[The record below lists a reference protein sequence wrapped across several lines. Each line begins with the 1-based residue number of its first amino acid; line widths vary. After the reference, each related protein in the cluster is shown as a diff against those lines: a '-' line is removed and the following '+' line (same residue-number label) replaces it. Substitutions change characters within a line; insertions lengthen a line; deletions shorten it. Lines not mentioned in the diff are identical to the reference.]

1 MVRCKGGKN
10 MNLKKL
16 MNDFLQDYLNQNK
29 IKFSEWSININN
41 QVGFGDYSSNIAL
54 KLANVLKK
62 TPIEIAKNIANHP
75 NVSENVFSLSA
86 SKPGFVNFHVSNNYY
101 LEILK
106 QIISESENFGKKIK
120 LNKSANV
127 EFVSS
132 NPTGPLTVGHGR
144 QAILG
149 DMVSN
154 ILTWSGYDVTR
165 EYYYND
171 AGKQMRVLAESCYAK
186 YAQQIGKDV
195 KMPENGYVG
204 TYLDEIAEKI
214 VYKYGKDLES
224 DDPIFRDLTEKEI
237 FSNIKNTL
245 DSIGIKFDVFTKEGT
260 FYKNGAIDNV
270 LKTLEEKNLSYE
282 KDGAVWFKTSSLDKG
297 EDKVLVK
304 STGEPT
310 YRLPDIAYHADKID
324 RGFDLIVDI
333 FGADH
338 IDTYPDVILGLKCL
352 DKKTDHIKVVIH
364 QFVTIKKGG
373 EVVKMSTRKA
383 NFITLDE
390 LKEKLNPDIIRYFF
404 IMRGANS
411 HLDFDLDLAKDESEK
426 NPVYYLQY
434 ANARISNLL
443 KRYDLEISAKND
455 INYSLLKEK
464 DEIALA
470 KLLSE
475 FPSKMEDVLHSL
487 EPRKIAT
494 YLEEV
499 ASAYHKFY
507 GNHKVI
513 NPQNADLSLARKK
526 LCEATKI
533 ILTNGLSIL
542 GISAP
547 ERM

>member
-1 MVRCKGGKN
+1 MK
-10 MNLKKL
+10 LKSL
-16 MNDFLQDYLNQNK
+16 MNDFLQNYLDAND
-29 IKFSEWSININN
+29 IKFEDWSINVNN
-41 QVGFGDYSSNIAL
+41 QDGFGDYSSNIAL
-54 KLANVLKK
+54 KLTKILKQP
-62 TPIEIAKNIANHP
+62 PITIAESIVSHKNP
-75 NVSENVFSLSA
+75 FSDTFTLSA
-86 SKPGFVNFHVSNNYY
+86 SNPGFVNFHIADNHYH
-101 LEILK
+101 
-106 QIISESENFGKKIK
+106 QMISKINEEKENFGKKEK

-127 EFVSS
+127 EFVSC

-154 ILTWSGYDVTR
+154 ILTWSGYDVIR

-186 YAQQIGKDV
+186 YAQQTGLEVPIPD
-195 KMPENGYVG
+195 NGYVG
-204 TYLDEIAEKI
+204 KYLDEIALKI
-214 VYKYGKDLES
+214 IDKYGTNLKD
-224 DDPIFRDLTEKEI
+224 DDKIFRDFTEKEI

-245 DSIGIKFDVFTKEGT
+245 DSIGIKFDIFTKEGS
-260 FYKNGAIDNV
+260 FYDNGSIDNV
-270 LKTLEEKNLSYE
+270 LKTLKEKDLSYE
-282 KDGAVWFKTSSLDKG
+282 KDGAVWFKTSSLGKE

-304 STGEPT
+304 SSGEPT
-310 YRLPDIAYHADKID
+310 YRLPDIAYHADKVD

-338 IDTYPDVILGLKCL
+338 IDTYPDVILGLQCL

-364 QFVTIKKGG
+364 QFVTIKKGE
-373 EVVKMSTRKA
+373 EVMKMSTRKA

-390 LKEKLNPDIIRYFF
+390 LNNQLSSDIIRYFF

-443 KRYDLEISAKND
+443 KRYEKEITKEAK
-455 INYSLLKEK
+455 INLSLLKEK

-475 FPSKMEDVLHSL
+475 FPSKMEEVLKVL
-487 EPRKIAT
+487 EPRKLAT

-499 ASAYHKFY
+499 AAAYHKFY
-507 GNHKVI
+507 GNHKI
-513 NPQNADLSLARKK
+513 IDPQNLDLSMVRKK

-533 ILTNGLSIL
+533 ILINGLSIL

-547 ERM
+547 DRM

>member
-1 MVRCKGGKN
+1 MK
-10 MNLKKL
+10 LKKL
-16 MNDFLQDYLNQNK
+16 MHDFLQDYLDQNK
-29 IKFSEWSININN
+29 IEFSEWSVNVNN
-41 QVGFGDYSSNIAL
+41 QEGFGDYSSNIAL
-54 KLANVLKK
+54 KLAKILKK
-62 TPIEIAKNIANHP
+62 APIEIAENIAIHP
-75 NVSENVFSLSA
+75 NASEDVFTLS
-86 SKPGFVNFHVSNNYY
+86 SSQPGFVNFHISDDYY
-101 LEILK
+101 LKILK
-106 QIISESENFGKKIK
+106 QIINESENFGKKKK

-154 ILTWSGYDVTR
+154 ILTWNGYNVTR

-186 YAQQIGKDV
+186 YAKQVGKDV
-195 KMPENGYVG
+195 EMPENGYVG

-214 VYKYGKDLES
+214 INEHGKDLQS
-224 DDPIFRDLTEKEI
+224 DNPIFRDFTEKEI
-237 FSNIKNTL
+237 FANIENTL
-245 DSIGIKFDVFTKEGT
+245 ENLGIKFDVFTKEGT

-270 LKTLEEKNLSYE
+270 LKILKEKNLSYE
-282 KDGAVWFKTSSLDKG
+282 KDGAVWFKTSSLNKE

-304 STGEPT
+304 SSGEPT
-310 YRLPDIAYHADKID
+310 YRLPDIAYHADKVD

-352 DKKTDHIKVVIH
+352 DKKTEHIKVVIH

-373 EVVKMSTRKA
+373 EIVKMSTRKA

-390 LKEKLNPDIIRYFF
+390 LKDELSSDIIRYFF

-443 KRYDLEISAKND
+443 KRYDKEISSGSKID
-455 INYSLLKEK
+455 YSLLKEK
-464 DEIALA
+464 DEIALV

-475 FPSKMEDVLHSL
+475 FPIKMEDVLHSL

-499 ASAYHKFY
+499 AAAYHKFY

-513 NPQNADLSLARKK
+513 NPQNTDLSSARKK

>member
-1 MVRCKGGKN
+1 
-10 MNLKKL
+10 MNLKQL
-16 MNDFLQDYLNQNK
+16 MNGFLQDYLNENDIQ
-29 IKFSEWSININN
+29 FEDWSININN
-41 QVGFGDYSSNIAL
+41 QDGFGDYSSNIAL
-54 KLANVLKK
+54 KLSKQLKK
-62 TPIEIAKNIANHP
+62 SPIKIANRIANHK
-75 NVSENVFSLSA
+75 NNLSDIFTISA
-86 SKPGFVNFHVSNNYY
+86 SEPGFINFHISDNYY
-101 LEILK
+101 LKILDQILK
-106 QIISESENFGKKIK
+106 KGENFGKKKK

-127 EFVSS
+127 EFVSC

-154 ILTWSGYDVTR
+154 ILTWNGYDVTR

-186 YAQQIGKDV
+186 YAQQIGKKV
-195 KMPENGYVG
+195 EMPENGYIG
-204 TYLDEIAEKI
+204 AYLDEIASKI
-214 VYKYGKDLES
+214 VDNHGKNLDS
-224 DDPIFRDLTEKEI
+224 DDPIFRDFTEKEI
-237 FSNIKNTL
+237 FSDIKKTL
-245 DSIGIKFDVFTKEGT
+245 ESIGIQFDVFSKEGT
-260 FYKNGAIDNV
+260 FYENGAIDNV
-270 LKTLEEKNLSYE
+270 LKEFREKGLSYE
-282 KDGAVWFKTSSLDKG
+282 KDGAVWFKTSSLGKE

-304 STGEPT
+304 SSGEPT
-310 YRLPDIAYHADKID
+310 YRLPDIAYHADKVD

-338 IDTYPDVILGLKCL
+338 IDTYPDVLLGLKSL
-352 DKKTDHIKVVIH
+352 DKKTAHIKVVIH
-364 QFVTIKKGG
+364 QFVTIKRSG
-373 EVVKMSTRKA
+373 EIVKMSTRKA

-390 LKEKLNPDIIRYFF
+390 LKDQFSQDIIRYFF

-443 KRYDLEISAKND
+443 TRYDKEVSGDEKIDLT
-455 INYSLLKEK
+455 LLNKK

-475 FPSKMEDVLHSL
+475 FPDKMEEVLKSL

-499 ASAYHKFY
+499 AAAYHKFY

-513 NPQNADLSLARKK
+513 DTQNLALSASRKK

-533 ILTNGLSIL
+533 ILKNGFSIL

>member
-1 MVRCKGGKN
+1 MK
-10 MNLKKL
+10 LKKL
-16 MNDFLQDYLNQNK
+16 MHDFLQDYLDQNK
-29 IKFSEWSININN
+29 IEFSEWSVNVNN
-41 QVGFGDYSSNIAL
+41 QEGFGDYSSNIAL
-54 KLANVLKK
+54 KLAKILKK
-62 TPIEIAKNIANHP
+62 APIEIAENIAIHSNA
-75 NVSENVFSLSA
+75 SENVFTLSA
-86 SKPGFVNFHVSNNYY
+86 SQPGFVNFHISNDYY
-101 LEILK
+101 LKILK
-106 QIISESENFGKKIK
+106 QIINESENFGKKKK

-154 ILTWSGYDVTR
+154 ILTWNGYNVTR

-186 YAQQIGKDV
+186 YAKQVGKDV
-195 KMPENGYVG
+195 EMPENGYVG

-214 VYKYGKDLES
+214 VNEHGKDLES
-224 DDPIFRDLTEKEI
+224 DNPIFRDFTEKEI
-237 FSNIKNTL
+237 FANIENTL
-245 DSIGIKFDVFTKEGT
+245 ENLGIKFDVFTKEGT
-260 FYKNGAIDNV
+260 FYTNGAIDNV
-270 LKTLEEKNLSYE
+270 LKILKEKNLSYE
-282 KDGAVWFKTSSLDKG
+282 KDGAVWFKTSSLNKE

-304 STGEPT
+304 SSGEPT
-310 YRLPDIAYHADKID
+310 YRLPDIAYHADKVD

-352 DKKTDHIKVVIH
+352 DKKTEHIKVVIH

-373 EVVKMSTRKA
+373 EIVKMSTRKA

-390 LKEKLNPDIIRYFF
+390 LKDELSSDIIRYFF

-443 KRYDLEISAKND
+443 KRYDKEISTDSKID
-455 INYSLLKEK
+455 YSLLKEK
-464 DEIALA
+464 DEIALV

-475 FPSKMEDVLHSL
+475 FPIKMEDVSHSL

-499 ASAYHKFY
+499 AAAYHKFY

-513 NPQNADLSLARKK
+513 NPQNTDLSSARKK

>member
-1 MVRCKGGKN
+1 MKLN
-10 MNLKKL
+10 KL
-16 MNDFLQDYLNQNK
+16 MNDFLQDYLDQNK
-29 IKFSEWSININN
+29 VEFSDWSINVNN
-41 QVGFGDYSSNIAL
+41 QEGFGDYSSNIAL
-54 KLANVLKK
+54 KLAKILKK
-62 TPIEIAKNIANHP
+62 APIEIAKSIANHP
-75 NVSENVFSLSA
+75 NTSENVFTLS
-86 SKPGFVNFHVSNNYY
+86 SSEPGFVNFHISNDYY
-101 LEILK
+101 LKILK
-106 QIISESENFGKKIK
+106 QIISESENFGKKKK
-120 LNKSANV
+120 LNQSANV

-154 ILTWSGYDVTR
+154 ILTWNGYDVTR

-186 YAQQIGKDV
+186 YAQQIGK
-195 KMPENGYVG
+195 KAEIPENGYVG

-214 VYKYGKDLES
+214 INKHGKDLES
-224 DDPIFRDLTEKEI
+224 GNPIFRDFTEKEI
-237 FSNIKNTL
+237 FANIKNTL

-260 FYKNGAIDNV
+260 FYENGAIEDV
-270 LKTLEEKNLSYE
+270 LKILKEKNLSYE
-282 KDGAVWFKTSSLDKG
+282 KDGAVWFKTSNLNKE

-304 STGEPT
+304 SSGEPT
-310 YRLPDIAYHADKID
+310 YRLPDIAYHADKVD

-364 QFVTIKKGG
+364 QFVTIKKSG
-373 EVVKMSTRKA
+373 EIVKMSTRKA

-390 LKEKLNPDIIRYFF
+390 LKDELSSDIIRYFF

-443 KRYDLEISAKND
+443 KRYDKEIPLDSKID
-455 INYSLLKEK
+455 YSQLQEK

-475 FPSKMEDVLHSL
+475 FPSKMEHVLHSL

-499 ASAYHKFY
+499 AAAYHKFY

-513 NPQNADLSLARKK
+513 NPQNTDLSSARKK

>member
-1 MVRCKGGKN
+1 MK
-10 MNLKKL
+10 LKKL
-16 MNDFLQDYLNQNK
+16 MHDFLQDYLDQNK
-29 IKFSEWSININN
+29 IEFSEWSINVNN
-41 QVGFGDYSSNIAL
+41 QEGFGDYSSNIAL
-54 KLANVLKK
+54 KLAKILKK
-62 TPIEIAKNIANHP
+62 APIEIAENIAIHSNA
-75 NVSENVFSLSA
+75 SENVFTLS
-86 SKPGFVNFHVSNNYY
+86 SSQPGFVNFHISNDYY
-101 LEILK
+101 LKILK
-106 QIISESENFGKKIK
+106 QIINESENFGKKKK

-154 ILTWSGYDVTR
+154 ILTWNGYDVTR

-186 YAQQIGKDV
+186 YAKQVGKNV
-195 KMPENGYVG
+195 EMPENGYVG

-214 VYKYGKDLES
+214 VNEHGKDLES
-224 DDPIFRDLTEKEI
+224 DNPIFRDFTEKEI
-237 FSNIKNTL
+237 FANIENTL
-245 DSIGIKFDVFTKEGT
+245 QNLGIKFDVFTKEGT

-270 LKTLEEKNLSYE
+270 LKILKEKNLSYE
-282 KDGAVWFKTSSLDKG
+282 KDGAVWFKTSSLNKE

-304 STGEPT
+304 SSGEPT
-310 YRLPDIAYHADKID
+310 YRLPDIAYHADKVD

-352 DKKTDHIKVVIH
+352 DKKTEHIKVVIH

-373 EVVKMSTRKA
+373 EIVKMSTRKA

-390 LKEKLNPDIIRYFF
+390 LKDELSSDIIRYFF

-443 KRYDLEISAKND
+443 KRYDKEISTDSKID
-455 INYSLLKEK
+455 YSLLKEK
-464 DEIALA
+464 DEIALV

-475 FPSKMEDVLHSL
+475 FPVKMEDVSHSL

-499 ASAYHKFY
+499 AAAYHKFY

-513 NPQNADLSLARKK
+513 NPQNTDLSSARKK

>member
-1 MVRCKGGKN
+1 MK
-10 MNLKKL
+10 LKKL
-16 MNDFLQDYLNQNK
+16 MHDFLQDYLDQNK
-29 IKFSEWSININN
+29 IEFSEWSVNVNN
-41 QVGFGDYSSNIAL
+41 QEGFGDYSSNIAL
-54 KLANVLKK
+54 KLAKILKK
-62 TPIEIAKNIANHP
+62 APIEIAENIAIHSNA
-75 NVSENVFSLSA
+75 SENVFTLSA
-86 SKPGFVNFHVSNNYY
+86 SQPGFVNFHISNDYY
-101 LEILK
+101 LKILK
-106 QIISESENFGKKIK
+106 QIINESENFGKKKK

-154 ILTWSGYDVTR
+154 ILTWNGYDVTR

-186 YAQQIGKDV
+186 YAKQVGRDV
-195 KMPENGYVG
+195 EMPENGYVG

-214 VYKYGKDLES
+214 VNEHGKDLES
-224 DDPIFRDLTEKEI
+224 DNPIFRDFTEKEI
-237 FSNIKNTL
+237 FANIENTL
-245 DSIGIKFDVFTKEGT
+245 ENLGIKFDVFTKEGT
-260 FYKNGAIDNV
+260 FYTNGAIDNV
-270 LKTLEEKNLSYE
+270 LKILKEKNLSYE
-282 KDGAVWFKTSSLDKG
+282 KDGAVWFKTSSLNKE

-304 STGEPT
+304 SSGEPT
-310 YRLPDIAYHADKID
+310 YRLPDIAYHADKVD

-352 DKKTDHIKVVIH
+352 DKKTEHIKVVIH

-373 EVVKMSTRKA
+373 EIVKMSTRKA

-390 LKEKLNPDIIRYFF
+390 LKDELSSDIIRYFF

-443 KRYDLEISAKND
+443 KRYDKEISTGSKID
-455 INYSLLKEK
+455 YSLLKEK
-464 DEIALA
+464 DEIALV

-475 FPSKMEDVLHSL
+475 FPIKMEDVSHSL

-499 ASAYHKFY
+499 AAAYHKFY

-513 NPQNADLSLARKK
+513 NPQNTDLSSARKK

>member
-1 MVRCKGGKN
+1 MK
-10 MNLKKL
+10 LKQL
-16 MNDFLQDYLNQNK
+16 MNDFLRDYLKEND
-29 IKFSEWSININN
+29 IKFEDWSINVSN
-41 QVGFGDYSSNIAL
+41 QDSFGDYSSNIAL
-54 KLANVLKK
+54 KLTKQLEKSPIKIANS
-62 TPIEIAKNIANHP
+62 IANHK
-75 NVSENVFSLSA
+75 NNSSKIFTISA
-86 SKPGFVNFHVSNNYY
+86 SKPGFINFHISNDYY
-101 LEILK
+101 LKVLDQILK
-106 QIISESENFGKKIK
+106 EGENFGRKKE

-127 EFVSS
+127 EFVSC

-154 ILTWSGYDVTR
+154 ILTWNGYNVTR

-186 YAQQIGKDV
+186 YAQQIGKEID
-195 KMPENGYVG
+195 MPENGYIG
-204 TYLDEIAEKI
+204 TYLDEIALKI
-214 VYKYGKDLES
+214 VERHGKNLKS
-224 DDPIFRDLTEKEI
+224 NDPIFRDFTEKEI
-237 FSNIKNTL
+237 FSDIKNTL
-245 DSIGIKFDVFTKEGT
+245 ESIGIKFDVFSKEGT
-260 FYKNGAIDNV
+260 FYKNGAINDI
-270 LKTLEEKNLSYE
+270 LKKFQEKGLSYK
-282 KDGAVWFKTSSLDKG
+282 KDGAVWFKTSGLGKK

-304 STGEPT
+304 SSGEPT

-338 IDTYPDVILGLKCL
+338 IDTYPDVLLGLKSL
-352 DKKTDHIKVVIH
+352 DKKTSHIKVVIH

-373 EVVKMSTRKA
+373 EIVKMSTRKA
-383 NFITLDE
+383 NFITLNE
-390 LKEKLNPDIIRYFF
+390 LKDQLSSDVIRYFF

-443 KRYDLEISAKND
+443 IRYDKEISDEGKID
-455 INYSLLKEK
+455 LSLLKEN

-475 FPSKMEDVLHSL
+475 FPNKMEEVLKTL

-499 ASAYHKFY
+499 AAAYHKFY
-507 GNHKVI
+507 GNHKII
-513 NPQNADLSLARKK
+513 NLQNLALSASRKK

-533 ILTNGLSIL
+533 ILKNGLSIL

>member
-1 MVRCKGGKN
+1 MK
-10 MNLKKL
+10 LKKL
-16 MNDFLQDYLNQNK
+16 MHDFLQDYLDKNK
-29 IKFSEWSININN
+29 IEFSEWSVNVNN
-41 QVGFGDYSSNIAL
+41 QEGFGDYSSNIAL
-54 KLANVLKK
+54 KLAKILKK
-62 TPIEIAKNIANHP
+62 APIEIAENIAIHP
-75 NVSENVFSLSA
+75 NASENVFTLSA
-86 SKPGFVNFHVSNNYY
+86 SQPGFVNFHISNDYY
-101 LEILK
+101 LKILK
-106 QIISESENFGKKIK
+106 LIINESENFGKKKK

-154 ILTWSGYDVTR
+154 ILTWNGYDVTR

-186 YAQQIGKDV
+186 YAKQVGKNV
-195 KMPENGYVG
+195 EMPENGYVG

-214 VYKYGKDLES
+214 VNEHGKDLES
-224 DDPIFRDLTEKEI
+224 DNPIFRDFTEKEI
-237 FSNIKNTL
+237 FANIENTL
-245 DSIGIKFDVFTKEGT
+245 ENLGIKFDVFTKEGT

-270 LKTLEEKNLSYE
+270 LKILKEKNLSYE
-282 KDGAVWFKTSSLDKG
+282 KDGAVWFKTSSLNKE

-304 STGEPT
+304 SSGEPT
-310 YRLPDIAYHADKID
+310 YRLPDIAYHADKVD

-352 DKKTDHIKVVIH
+352 DKKTEHIKVVIH

-373 EVVKMSTRKA
+373 EIVKMSTRKA

-390 LKEKLNPDIIRYFF
+390 LKDELSSDIIRYFF

-443 KRYDLEISAKND
+443 KRYDKEISTDSKID
-455 INYSLLKEK
+455 YSLLQEK
-464 DEIALA
+464 DEIALV

-475 FPSKMEDVLHSL
+475 FPIKMEDVSHSL

-499 ASAYHKFY
+499 AAAYHKFY

-513 NPQNADLSLARKK
+513 NPQNTDLSSARKK

>member
-1 MVRCKGGKN
+1 MK
-10 MNLKKL
+10 LKKM
-16 MNDFLQDYLNQNK
+16 MNGFLQDFLTKNN
-29 IKFSEWSININN
+29 IEFEDWSINVNN
-41 QVGFGDYSSNIAL
+41 QDGFGDYSSNIAL
-54 KLANVLKK
+54 KLAKKLKK
-62 TPIEIAKNIANHP
+62 APIEIANNIAEHKNH
-75 NVSENVFSLSA
+75 NSDIFKISA
-86 SKPGFVNFHVSNNYY
+86 SKPGFINFHISNNYY
-101 LEILK
+101 LSILN
-106 QIISESENFGKKIK
+106 QILRDAKNFGKKKK

-127 EFVSS
+127 EFVSC

-149 DMVSN
+149 DMISN
-154 ILTWSGYDVTR
+154 ILTWNGYDVTR

-195 KMPENGYVG
+195 EMPENGYIG
-204 TYLDEIAEKI
+204 NYLDEIASKI
-214 VYKYGKDLES
+214 VDNHGKNLENNNS
-224 DDPIFRDLTEKEI
+224 IFRDFTEKEI

-245 DSIGIKFDVFTKEGT
+245 DSIGIKFDVFSKEGT

-270 LKTLEEKNLSYE
+270 LQKLKEKDLSYE
-282 KDGAVWFKTSSLDKG
+282 KDGAVWFKTSALGKE

-304 STGEPT
+304 SSGEPT
-310 YRLPDIAYHADKID
+310 YRLPDIAYHADKVD

-352 DKKTDHIKVVIH
+352 DKKTSHIKVVIH
-364 QFVTIKKGG
+364 QFVTIKKDG
-373 EVVKMSTRKA
+373 EIVKMSTRKA

-390 LKEKLNPDIIRYFF
+390 LKDQLSSDIIRYFF

-443 KRYDLEISAKND
+443 TRYDKEISEKVKVDFN
-455 INYSLLKEK
+455 LLKEK

-475 FPSKMEDVLHSL
+475 FPNKMDEVLKSL

-499 ASAYHKFY
+499 AAAYHKFY

-513 NPQNADLSLARKK
+513 NSQNLDLSYARKK

-533 ILTNGLSIL
+533 ILTNGLTIL

>member
-1 MVRCKGGKN
+1 MK
-10 MNLKKL
+10 LKKL
-16 MNDFLQDYLNQNK
+16 MHDFLQDYLDQNK
-29 IKFSEWSININN
+29 IEFSEWSVNVNN
-41 QVGFGDYSSNIAL
+41 QEGFGDYSSNIAL
-54 KLANVLKK
+54 KLAKILKK
-62 TPIEIAKNIANHP
+62 APIEIAENIAIHSNA
-75 NVSENVFSLSA
+75 SENVFTLSA
-86 SKPGFVNFHVSNNYY
+86 SQPGFVNFHISNDYY
-101 LEILK
+101 LKILE
-106 QIISESENFGKKIK
+106 QIINESENFGKKKK

-154 ILTWSGYDVTR
+154 ILTWNGYDVTR

-186 YAQQIGKDV
+186 YAKQVGKNV
-195 KMPENGYVG
+195 EMPENGYVG

-214 VYKYGKDLES
+214 VNEHGKDLES
-224 DDPIFRDLTEKEI
+224 DNPIFRDFTEKEI
-237 FSNIKNTL
+237 FANIENTL
-245 DSIGIKFDVFTKEGT
+245 ENLGIKFDVFTKEGT
-260 FYKNGAIDNV
+260 FYTNGAIDNV
-270 LKTLEEKNLSYE
+270 LKILKEKNLSYE
-282 KDGAVWFKTSSLDKG
+282 KDGAVWFKTSSLNKE

-304 STGEPT
+304 SSGEPT
-310 YRLPDIAYHADKID
+310 YRLPDIAYHADKVD

-352 DKKTDHIKVVIH
+352 DKKTEHIKVVIH

-373 EVVKMSTRKA
+373 EIVKMSTRKA

-390 LKEKLNPDIIRYFF
+390 LKDELSSDIIRYFF

-443 KRYDLEISAKND
+443 KRYDKEISIDSKID
-455 INYSLLKEK
+455 YSLLKEK
-464 DEIALA
+464 DEIALV
-470 KLLSE
+470 KILSE
-475 FPSKMEDVLHSL
+475 FPIKMEDVSHSL

-499 ASAYHKFY
+499 AAAYHKFY

-513 NPQNADLSLARKK
+513 NPQNTDLSSARKK

>member
-1 MVRCKGGKN
+1 MK
-10 MNLKKL
+10 LKKL
-16 MNDFLQDYLNQNK
+16 MNDFLQDYLDQNK
-29 IKFSEWSININN
+29 IEFSEWSVNVNN
-41 QVGFGDYSSNIAL
+41 QEGFGDYSSNIAL
-54 KLANVLKK
+54 KLTKILKK
-62 TPIEIAKNIANHP
+62 APIEIAEDIANHS

-86 SKPGFVNFHVSNNYY
+86 SKPGFVNFHVSDNYY

-106 QIISESENFGKKIK
+106 KIINESENFGKKKK

-154 ILTWSGYDVTR
+154 ILTWNGYDVTR

-171 AGKQMRVLAESCYAK
+171 AGRQMRVLAESCYTK
-186 YAQQIGKDV
+186 YAQQNGKDV
-195 KMPENGYVG
+195 EMPENGYVG
-204 TYLDEIAEKI
+204 TYLDDIAEKI
-214 VYKYGKDLES
+214 VKKYGKDLES
-224 DDPIFRDLTEKEI
+224 DNPIFRDFTEKEI
-237 FSNIKNTL
+237 FSNIENTL

-270 LKTLEEKNLSYE
+270 LKILKEKNLSYE
-282 KDGAVWFKTSSLDKG
+282 KDGAIWFKTSSLNKK

-310 YRLPDIAYHADKID
+310 YRLPDIAYHANKVD

-352 DKKTDHIKVVIH
+352 DKKTEHIKVVIH

-373 EVVKMSTRKA
+373 EIVKMSTRKA

-390 LKEKLNPDIIRYFF
+390 LKDELSSDIIRYFF

-443 KRYDLEISAKND
+443 KRYDKEISSGSKID
-455 INYSLLKEK
+455 YSLLKEK
-464 DEIALA
+464 DEISLV

-475 FPSKMEDVLHSL
+475 FPIKMEDVSHSL

-499 ASAYHKFY
+499 AAAYHKFY

-513 NPQNADLSLARKK
+513 NPQNTDLSSARKK

-533 ILTNGLSIL
+533 ILVNGLSIL

>member
-1 MVRCKGGKN
+1 MK
-10 MNLKKL
+10 LKKL
-16 MNDFLQDYLNQNK
+16 MHDFLQDYLDQNK
-29 IKFSEWSININN
+29 IEFSEWGVNVNN
-41 QVGFGDYSSNIAL
+41 QEGFGDYSSNIAL
-54 KLANVLKK
+54 KLAKILKRA
-62 TPIEIAKNIANHP
+62 PIEIAENIAIHP
-75 NVSENVFSLSA
+75 NASEDVFTLSA
-86 SKPGFVNFHVSNNYY
+86 SQPGFVNFHISDDYY
-101 LEILK
+101 LKILK
-106 QIISESENFGKKIK
+106 QIINESENFGKKKK

-154 ILTWSGYDVTR
+154 ILTWNGYDVTR

-186 YAQQIGKDV
+186 YAKQVGKDV
-195 KMPENGYVG
+195 EMPVNGYVG

-214 VYKYGKDLES
+214 INEHGKDLES
-224 DDPIFRDLTEKEI
+224 DNPIFREFTEKEI
-237 FSNIKNTL
+237 FANIENTL
-245 DSIGIKFDVFTKEGT
+245 ENLGIKFDVFTKEGT

-270 LKTLEEKNLSYE
+270 LKILKEKNLSYE
-282 KDGAVWFKTSSLDKG
+282 KDGAVWFKTSSLNKE

-304 STGEPT
+304 SSGEPT
-310 YRLPDIAYHADKID
+310 YRLPDIAYHADKVD

-352 DKKTDHIKVVIH
+352 DKKTEHIKVVIH

-373 EVVKMSTRKA
+373 EIVKMSTRKA

-390 LKEKLNPDIIRYFF
+390 LKDELSSDIIRYFF

-443 KRYDLEISAKND
+443 KRYDKEISSGSKID
-455 INYSLLKEK
+455 YSLLKEK
-464 DEIALA
+464 DEIALV

-475 FPSKMEDVLHSL
+475 FPIKMEDVSHSL

-499 ASAYHKFY
+499 AAAYHKFY

-513 NPQNADLSLARKK
+513 NPQNTDLSSARKK

-533 ILTNGLSIL
+533 ILVNGLSIL

>member
-1 MVRCKGGKN
+1 MK
-10 MNLKKL
+10 LKKL
-16 MNDFLQDYLNQNK
+16 MHDFLQDYLDQNK
-29 IKFSEWSININN
+29 IEFSEWSVNVNN
-41 QVGFGDYSSNIAL
+41 QEGFGDYSSNIAL
-54 KLANVLKK
+54 KLAKILKK
-62 TPIEIAKNIANHP
+62 APIEIAKSIANHP
-75 NVSENVFSLSA
+75 NTSENVFTLS
-86 SKPGFVNFHVSNNYY
+86 SSEPGFVNFHISNDYY
-101 LEILK
+101 LKILK
-106 QIISESENFGKKIK
+106 QIISESENFGKKK
-120 LNKSANV
+120 RLNQSANV

-154 ILTWSGYDVTR
+154 ILTWNGYDVTR

-186 YAQQIGKDV
+186 YAQQIGKKV
-195 KMPENGYVG
+195 EIPENGYVG

-214 VYKYGKDLES
+214 INKHGKDLES
-224 DDPIFRDLTEKEI
+224 GNPIFRDFTEKEI
-237 FSNIKNTL
+237 FANIKNTL

-260 FYKNGAIDNV
+260 FYENGAIEDV
-270 LKTLEEKNLSYE
+270 LKILKEKNLSYE
-282 KDGAVWFKTSSLDKG
+282 KDGAVWFKTSNLNKE

-304 STGEPT
+304 SSGEPT
-310 YRLPDIAYHADKID
+310 YRLPDIAYHADKVD

-364 QFVTIKKGG
+364 QFVTIKKSG
-373 EVVKMSTRKA
+373 EIVKMSTRKA

-390 LKEKLNPDIIRYFF
+390 LKDELSSDIIRYFF

-443 KRYDLEISAKND
+443 KRYDKEIPLDSKID
-455 INYSLLKEK
+455 YSQLKEK

-475 FPSKMEDVLHSL
+475 FPSKMEHVLHSL

-499 ASAYHKFY
+499 AAAYHKFY

-513 NPQNADLSLARKK
+513 NPQNTDLSSARKK

>member
-1 MVRCKGGKN
+1 MKLN
-10 MNLKKL
+10 KL
-16 MNDFLQDYLNQNK
+16 MNDFLQDYLDQNK
-29 IKFSEWSININN
+29 VEFSDWSINVNN
-41 QVGFGDYSSNIAL
+41 QEGFGDYSSNIAL
-54 KLANVLKK
+54 KLAKILKK
-62 TPIEIAKNIANHP
+62 APIEIAKSIANHP
-75 NVSENVFSLSA
+75 NTSENVFTLS
-86 SKPGFVNFHVSNNYY
+86 SSEPGFVNFHISNDYY
-101 LEILK
+101 LKILK
-106 QIISESENFGKKIK
+106 QIISESENFGKKK
-120 LNKSANV
+120 RLNQSANV

-154 ILTWSGYDVTR
+154 ILTWNGYDVTR

-186 YAQQIGKDV
+186 YAQQTGKKV
-195 KMPENGYVG
+195 EMPENGYVG

-214 VYKYGKDLES
+214 INKYGKDLES
-224 DDPIFRDLTEKEI
+224 DNPIFRDFTEKEI
-237 FSNIKNTL
+237 FANIKNTL
-245 DSIGIKFDVFTKEGT
+245 DSLGIKFDIFTKEGT
-260 FYKNGAIDNV
+260 FYKNGAIEDV
-270 LKTLEEKNLSYE
+270 LKILKEKNLSYE
-282 KDGAVWFKTSSLDKG
+282 KDGAVWFKTSSLNKE

-304 STGEPT
+304 SSGEPT
-310 YRLPDIAYHADKID
+310 YRLPDIAYHADKVD

-364 QFVTIKKGG
+364 QFVTIKKSG
-373 EVVKMSTRKA
+373 EIVKMSTRKA

-390 LKEKLNPDIIRYFF
+390 LKDELSSDIIRYFF

-443 KRYDLEISAKND
+443 KRYDKEIPLDSKID
-455 INYSLLKEK
+455 YSQLKEK

-475 FPSKMEDVLHSL
+475 FPSKMEHVLHSL

-499 ASAYHKFY
+499 AAAYHKFY

-513 NPQNADLSLARKK
+513 NPQNTGLSSARKK

>member
-1 MVRCKGGKN
+1 MKLN
-10 MNLKKL
+10 KL
-16 MNDFLQDYLNQNK
+16 MNDFLQDYLDQNK
-29 IKFSEWSININN
+29 VEFSDWSINVNN
-41 QVGFGDYSSNIAL
+41 QEGFGDYSSNIAL
-54 KLANVLKK
+54 KLAKILKK
-62 TPIEIAKNIANHP
+62 APIEIAKSIANHP
-75 NVSENVFSLSA
+75 NTSENVFTLS
-86 SKPGFVNFHVSNNYY
+86 SSEPGFVNFHISNDYY
-101 LEILK
+101 LKILK
-106 QIISESENFGKKIK
+106 QIISESENFGKKKK
-120 LNKSANV
+120 LNHSANV

-154 ILTWSGYDVTR
+154 ILTWNGYNVTR

-186 YAQQIGKDV
+186 YAKQVGKNV
-195 KMPENGYVG
+195 EMPENGYVG

-214 VYKYGKDLES
+214 VNEHGKDLES
-224 DDPIFRDLTEKEI
+224 DNPIFRDFTEKEI
-237 FSNIKNTL
+237 FANIENTL
-245 DSIGIKFDVFTKEGT
+245 ENLGIKFDVFTKEGT

-270 LKTLEEKNLSYE
+270 LKILKEKNLSYE
-282 KDGAVWFKTSSLDKG
+282 KDGAVWFKTSSLNKE

-304 STGEPT
+304 SSGEPT
-310 YRLPDIAYHADKID
+310 YRLPDIAYHADKVD

-352 DKKTDHIKVVIH
+352 DKKTEHIKVVIH

-373 EVVKMSTRKA
+373 EIVKMSTRKA

-390 LKEKLNPDIIRYFF
+390 LKDELSSDIIRYFF

-443 KRYDLEISAKND
+443 KRYDKEISTNSKID
-455 INYSLLKEK
+455 YSLLKEK
-464 DEIALA
+464 DEIALV

-475 FPSKMEDVLHSL
+475 FPIKMEDVSHSL

-499 ASAYHKFY
+499 AAAYHKFY

-513 NPQNADLSLARKK
+513 NPQNTHLSSARKK

>member
-1 MVRCKGGKN
+1 MK
-10 MNLKKL
+10 LKKL
-16 MNDFLQDYLNQNK
+16 IHDFLQDYLDQNK
-29 IKFSEWSININN
+29 IEFSEWSVNVNN
-41 QVGFGDYSSNIAL
+41 QEGFGDYSSNIAL
-54 KLANVLKK
+54 KLAKILKK
-62 TPIEIAKNIANHP
+62 APIEIAENIAIHP
-75 NVSENVFSLSA
+75 NASENVFTLS
-86 SKPGFVNFHVSNNYY
+86 SSQPGFVNFHICNDYY
-101 LEILK
+101 LKILK
-106 QIISESENFGKKIK
+106 QIINESENFGKKEK

-154 ILTWSGYDVTR
+154 ILTWNGYDVTR

-186 YAQQIGKDV
+186 YAKHIGKEV
-195 KMPENGYVG
+195 EMPENGYVG
-204 TYLDEIAEKI
+204 TYLDEIAKKI
-214 VYKYGKDLES
+214 INEYGKDLES

-237 FSNIKNTL
+237 FANIENTL
-245 DSIGIKFDVFTKEGT
+245 EKLGIKFDVFTKEGT
-260 FYKNGAIDNV
+260 FYRNGAIENV
-270 LKTLEEKNLSYE
+270 LKILKEKNLSYE
-282 KDGAVWFKTSSLDKG
+282 KDGAVWFKTSSLNKE

-304 STGEPT
+304 SSGEPT
-310 YRLPDIAYHADKID
+310 YRLPDIAYHADKVD

-373 EVVKMSTRKA
+373 EIVKMSTRKA

-390 LKEKLNPDIIRYFF
+390 LKDELSSDIIRYFF

-443 KRYDLEISAKND
+443 KRYDKEISTDSKID
-455 INYSLLKEK
+455 YSLLKEK
-464 DEIALA
+464 DEIALV

-475 FPSKMEDVLHSL
+475 FPIKMEDVSHSL

-499 ASAYHKFY
+499 AAAYHKFY

-513 NPQNADLSLARKK
+513 NPQNTSLSSARKK

>member
-1 MVRCKGGKN
+1 MK
-10 MNLKKL
+10 LKKL
-16 MNDFLQDYLNQNK
+16 MHDFLQDYLDQNK
-29 IKFSEWSININN
+29 IEFSEWSVNVNN
-41 QVGFGDYSSNIAL
+41 QEGFGDYSSNIAL
-54 KLANVLKK
+54 KLAKILKK
-62 TPIEIAKNIANHP
+62 APIEIAENIAIHP
-75 NVSENVFSLSA
+75 NASEDVFTLSA
-86 SKPGFVNFHVSNNYY
+86 SQPGFVNFHISDDYY
-101 LEILK
+101 LKILK
-106 QIISESENFGKKIK
+106 KIINESENFGKKKK

-149 DMVSN
+149 DMISN
-154 ILTWSGYDVTR
+154 ILSWNGYNVTR

-186 YAQQIGKDV
+186 YAKQVGKDV
-195 KMPENGYVG
+195 EMPVNGYVG

-214 VYKYGKDLES
+214 INEHGKDLES
-224 DDPIFRDLTEKEI
+224 DNPIFRDFTEKEI
-237 FSNIKNTL
+237 FANIENTL
-245 DSIGIKFDVFTKEGT
+245 ENLGIKFDVFTKEGT

-270 LKTLEEKNLSYE
+270 LKILKEKNLSYE
-282 KDGAVWFKTSSLDKG
+282 KDGAVWFKTSSLNKE

-304 STGEPT
+304 SSGEPT
-310 YRLPDIAYHADKID
+310 YRLPDIAYHADKVD

-373 EVVKMSTRKA
+373 EIVKMSTRKA

-390 LKEKLNPDIIRYFF
+390 LKDELSSDIIRYFF

-443 KRYDLEISAKND
+443 KRYDKEISSDSKID
-455 INYSLLKEK
+455 YSLLKEK
-464 DEIALA
+464 DEIALV

-475 FPSKMEDVLHSL
+475 FPIKMEDVSHSL

-499 ASAYHKFY
+499 AAAYHKFY

-513 NPQNADLSLARKK
+513 NPQNTDLSSARKK

-533 ILTNGLSIL
+533 ILVNGLSIL

>member
-1 MVRCKGGKN
+1 MKLN
-10 MNLKKL
+10 KL
-16 MNDFLQDYLNQNK
+16 MHDFLQDYLDQNK
-29 IKFSEWSININN
+29 VEFSDWSINVNN
-41 QVGFGDYSSNIAL
+41 QEGFGDYSSNIAL
-54 KLANVLKK
+54 KLAKILKK
-62 TPIEIAKNIANHP
+62 APIEIAENIAIHSNA
-75 NVSENVFSLSA
+75 SENVFTLSA
-86 SKPGFVNFHVSNNYY
+86 SQPGFVNFHISNDYY
-101 LEILK
+101 LKILK
-106 QIISESENFGKKIK
+106 QIINESENFGKKKK

-154 ILTWSGYDVTR
+154 ILTWNGYNVTR

-186 YAQQIGKDV
+186 YAKQVGRDV
-195 KMPENGYVG
+195 EMPENGYVG

-214 VYKYGKDLES
+214 VNEHGKDLES
-224 DDPIFRDLTEKEI
+224 DNPIFRDFTEKEI
-237 FSNIKNTL
+237 FANIENTL
-245 DSIGIKFDVFTKEGT
+245 ENLGIKFDVFTKEGT

-270 LKTLEEKNLSYE
+270 LKILKEKNLSYE
-282 KDGAVWFKTSSLDKG
+282 KDGAVWFKTSSLNKE

-304 STGEPT
+304 SSGEPT
-310 YRLPDIAYHADKID
+310 YRLPDIAYHADKVD

-338 IDTYPDVILGLKCL
+338 IDTYPDVILGLKCM
-352 DKKTDHIKVVIH
+352 DKKTEHIKVVIH

-373 EVVKMSTRKA
+373 EIVKMSTRKA

-390 LKEKLNPDIIRYFF
+390 LKDELSSDIIRYFF

-443 KRYDLEISAKND
+443 KRYDKEISTDSKID
-455 INYSLLKEK
+455 YSLLKEK
-464 DEIALA
+464 DEIALV

-475 FPSKMEDVLHSL
+475 FPVKMEDVLHSL

-499 ASAYHKFY
+499 AAAYHKFY

-513 NPQNADLSLARKK
+513 NPQNTDLSSARKK

>member
-1 MVRCKGGKN
+1 MK
-10 MNLKKL
+10 LKKL
-16 MNDFLQDYLNQNK
+16 MHDFLQDYLDQNK
-29 IKFSEWSININN
+29 IEFSEWSVNVNN
-41 QVGFGDYSSNIAL
+41 QEGFGDYSSNIAL
-54 KLANVLKK
+54 KLAKILKK
-62 TPIEIAKNIANHP
+62 APIEIAENIAIHSNA
-75 NVSENVFSLSA
+75 SENVFTLSA
-86 SKPGFVNFHVSNNYY
+86 SQPGFVNFHISNDYY
-101 LEILK
+101 LKILE
-106 QIISESENFGKKIK
+106 QIINESENFGKKKK

-154 ILTWSGYDVTR
+154 ILTWNGYDVTR

-186 YAQQIGKDV
+186 YAKQVGKDV
-195 KMPENGYVG
+195 EMPENGYVG

-214 VYKYGKDLES
+214 VNEHGKDLES
-224 DDPIFRDLTEKEI
+224 DNPIFRDFTEKEI
-237 FSNIKNTL
+237 FANIENTL
-245 DSIGIKFDVFTKEGT
+245 ENLGIKFDVFTKEGT
-260 FYKNGAIDNV
+260 FYTNGAIDNV
-270 LKTLEEKNLSYE
+270 LKILKEKNLSYE
-282 KDGAVWFKTSSLDKG
+282 KDGAVWFKTSSLNKE

-304 STGEPT
+304 SSGEPT
-310 YRLPDIAYHADKID
+310 YRLPDIAYHADKVD

-352 DKKTDHIKVVIH
+352 DKKTEHIKVVIH

-373 EVVKMSTRKA
+373 EIVKMSTRKA

-390 LKEKLNPDIIRYFF
+390 LKDELSSDIIRYFF

-443 KRYDLEISAKND
+443 KRYDKEISIDSKID
-455 INYSLLKEK
+455 YSLLKEK
-464 DEIALA
+464 DEIALV

-475 FPSKMEDVLHSL
+475 FPIKMEDVLHSL

-499 ASAYHKFY
+499 AAAYHKFY

-513 NPQNADLSLARKK
+513 NPQNTDLSSARKK

>member
-1 MVRCKGGKN
+1 MK
-10 MNLKKL
+10 LKKL
-16 MNDFLQDYLNQNK
+16 MNDFLQNYLEENGIQ
-29 IKFSEWSININN
+29 FEDWSINVNN
-41 QVGFGDYSSNIAL
+41 QDGFGDYSSNIAL
-54 KLANVLKK
+54 KLTKQLKK
-62 TPIEIAKNIANHP
+62 APIEIANSIASHQN
-75 NVSENVFSLSA
+75 NSSDIFTISA
-86 SKPGFVNFHVSNNYY
+86 SKPGFINFHISNDYY
-101 LEILK
+101 LEILNHILK
-106 QIISESENFGKKIK
+106 EEENFGKKKK

-127 EFVSS
+127 EFVSC

-154 ILTWSGYDVTR
+154 ILSWNGYEVTR

-186 YAQQIGKDV
+186 YAQQVGKKV
-195 KMPENGYVG
+195 KMPDNGYIG
-204 TYLDEIAEKI
+204 NYLDEIASKI
-214 VYKYGKDLES
+214 VNNHGRDLEAN
-224 DDPIFRDLTEKEI
+224 DPIFRDFTEREI
-237 FSNIKNTL
+237 FSNIENTL
-245 DSIGIKFDVFTKEGT
+245 ESIGIKFDVFSKEGA

-270 LKTLEEKNLSYE
+270 LKKFKEKGLSYE
-282 KDGAVWFKTSSLDKG
+282 KDGAVWFKTSSLGKD

-304 STGEPT
+304 SSGEPT
-310 YRLPDIAYHADKID
+310 YRLPDIAYHADKVD

-338 IDTYPDVILGLKCL
+338 IDTYPDVLLGLKSL
-352 DKKTDHIKVVIH
+352 DKKTSHIKVVIH

-373 EVVKMSTRKA
+373 EIVKMSTRKA

-390 LKEKLNPDIIRYFF
+390 LKDQLSSDIIRYFF

-443 KRYDLEISAKND
+443 TRYDKEIPNEEKID
-455 INYSLLKEK
+455 LSLLKEK

-475 FPSKMEDVLHSL
+475 FPNKMDEVLNSL

-499 ASAYHKFY
+499 AAAYHKFY

-513 NPQNADLSLARKK
+513 DKENLALSSSRKK

-533 ILTNGLSIL
+533 ILKNGLSIL

>member
-1 MVRCKGGKN
+1 MK
-10 MNLKKL
+10 LKKL
-16 MNDFLQDYLNQNK
+16 MHDFLQDYLDQNK
-29 IKFSEWSININN
+29 IEFSEWSVNVNN
-41 QVGFGDYSSNIAL
+41 QEGFGDYSSNIAL
-54 KLANVLKK
+54 KLAKILKK
-62 TPIEIAKNIANHP
+62 APIEIAENIAIHSNA
-75 NVSENVFSLSA
+75 SENVFTLSA
-86 SKPGFVNFHVSNNYY
+86 SQPGFVNFHISNDYY
-101 LEILK
+101 LKILE
-106 QIISESENFGKKIK
+106 QIINESENFGKKKK

-154 ILTWSGYDVTR
+154 ILTWNGYDVTR

-186 YAQQIGKDV
+186 YAKQVGKDV
-195 KMPENGYVG
+195 EMPENGYVG

-214 VYKYGKDLES
+214 VNEHGKDLES
-224 DDPIFRDLTEKEI
+224 DNPIFRDFTEKEI
-237 FSNIKNTL
+237 FANIENTL
-245 DSIGIKFDVFTKEGT
+245 ENLGIKFDVFTKEGT
-260 FYKNGAIDNV
+260 FYTNGAIDNV
-270 LKTLEEKNLSYE
+270 LKILKEKNLSYE
-282 KDGAVWFKTSSLDKG
+282 KDGAVWFKTSSLNKE

-304 STGEPT
+304 SSGEPT
-310 YRLPDIAYHADKID
+310 YRLPDIAYHADKVD

-352 DKKTDHIKVVIH
+352 DKKTEHIKVVIH

-373 EVVKMSTRKA
+373 EIVKMSTRKA

-390 LKEKLNPDIIRYFF
+390 LKDELSSDIIRYFF

-443 KRYDLEISAKND
+443 KRYDKEISTGSKID
-455 INYSLLKEK
+455 YSLLKEK
-464 DEIALA
+464 DEIALV

-475 FPSKMEDVLHSL
+475 FPIKMEDVSHSL

-499 ASAYHKFY
+499 AAAYHKFY

-513 NPQNADLSLARKK
+513 NPQNTDLSSARKK

>member
-1 MVRCKGGKN
+1 MK
-10 MNLKKL
+10 LKKL
-16 MNDFLQDYLNQNK
+16 MHDFLQDYLDHNK
-29 IKFSEWSININN
+29 IEFSEWSVNVNN
-41 QVGFGDYSSNIAL
+41 QEEFGDYSSNIAL
-54 KLANVLKK
+54 KLAKILKK
-62 TPIEIAKNIANHP
+62 APIEIAENIAIHP
-75 NVSENVFSLSA
+75 NASENVFTLSA
-86 SKPGFVNFHVSNNYY
+86 SQPGFVNFHISNDYY
-101 LEILK
+101 LKILK
-106 QIISESENFGKKIK
+106 QIINESENFGRKKK

-154 ILTWSGYDVTR
+154 ILTWNGYDVTR

-186 YAQQIGKDV
+186 YAKQVGKDV
-195 KMPENGYVG
+195 EMPENGYVG

-214 VYKYGKDLES
+214 VNEHGKDLES
-224 DDPIFRDLTEKEI
+224 DNPIFRDFTEKEI
-237 FSNIKNTL
+237 FANIENTL
-245 DSIGIKFDVFTKEGT
+245 KNLGIKFDVFTKEGA

-270 LKTLEEKNLSYE
+270 LKILKEKNLSYE
-282 KDGAVWFKTSSLDKG
+282 KDGAVWFKTSSLNKE

-304 STGEPT
+304 SSGEPT
-310 YRLPDIAYHADKID
+310 YRLPDIAYHADKVD

-338 IDTYPDVILGLKCL
+338 IDTYPDVILGLQCL
-352 DKKTDHIKVVIH
+352 DKKTEHIKVVIH

-373 EVVKMSTRKA
+373 EIVKMSTRKA

-390 LKEKLNPDIIRYFF
+390 LKDELSSDIIRYFF

-443 KRYDLEISAKND
+443 KRYDKDISTDSKID
-455 INYSLLKEK
+455 YSLLKEQ
-464 DEIALA
+464 DEIALV

-475 FPSKMEDVLHSL
+475 FPIKMEDVSHSL

-513 NPQNADLSLARKK
+513 NPQNTDLSSARKK

>member
-1 MVRCKGGKN
+1 MK
-10 MNLKKL
+10 LKKL
-16 MNDFLQDYLNQNK
+16 MHDFLQDYLDQNK
-29 IKFSEWSININN
+29 IEFSEWSVNVNN
-41 QVGFGDYSSNIAL
+41 QEGFGDYSSNIAL
-54 KLANVLKK
+54 KLAKILKK
-62 TPIEIAKNIANHP
+62 APIEIAENIAIHSNA
-75 NVSENVFSLSA
+75 SENVFTLSA
-86 SKPGFVNFHVSNNYY
+86 SQPGFVNFHISNDYY
-101 LEILK
+101 LKILE
-106 QIISESENFGKKIK
+106 QIINESENFGKKKK

-154 ILTWSGYDVTR
+154 ILTWNGYNVTR

-186 YAQQIGKDV
+186 YAKQVGKNV
-195 KMPENGYVG
+195 EMPENGYVG

-214 VYKYGKDLES
+214 VNEHGKDLES
-224 DDPIFRDLTEKEI
+224 DNPIFRDFTEKEI
-237 FSNIKNTL
+237 FANIENTL
-245 DSIGIKFDVFTKEGT
+245 ENLGIKFDVFTKEGT
-260 FYKNGAIDNV
+260 FYTNGAIDNV
-270 LKTLEEKNLSYE
+270 LKILKEKNLSYE
-282 KDGAVWFKTSSLDKG
+282 KDGAVWFKTSSLNKE

-304 STGEPT
+304 SSGEPT
-310 YRLPDIAYHADKID
+310 YRLPDIAYHADKVD

-352 DKKTDHIKVVIH
+352 DKKTEHIKVVIH

-373 EVVKMSTRKA
+373 EIVKMSTRKA

-390 LKEKLNPDIIRYFF
+390 LKDELSSDIIRYFF

-443 KRYDLEISAKND
+443 KRYDKEISIDSKID
-455 INYSLLKEK
+455 YSLLKEK
-464 DEIALA
+464 DEIALV

-475 FPSKMEDVLHSL
+475 FPIKMEDVSHSL

-499 ASAYHKFY
+499 AAAYHKFY

-513 NPQNADLSLARKK
+513 NPQNTDLSSARKK

>member
-1 MVRCKGGKN
+1 MKLN
-10 MNLKKL
+10 KL
-16 MNDFLQDYLNQNK
+16 MNDFLQDYLDQNK
-29 IKFSEWSININN
+29 VEFSDWSINVNN
-41 QVGFGDYSSNIAL
+41 QEGFGDYSYNIAL
-54 KLANVLKK
+54 KLAKILKK
-62 TPIEIAKNIANHP
+62 APIEIAKSIANHP
-75 NVSENVFSLSA
+75 NTSENVFTLS
-86 SKPGFVNFHVSNNYY
+86 SSEPGFVNFHISNDYY
-101 LEILK
+101 LKILK
-106 QIISESENFGKKIK
+106 QIISESENFGKKK
-120 LNKSANV
+120 RLNQSANV

-154 ILTWSGYDVTR
+154 ILTWNGYDVTR

-186 YAQQIGKDV
+186 YAQQIGK
-195 KMPENGYVG
+195 KAEMPENGYVG

-214 VYKYGKDLES
+214 INKHGKDLES
-224 DDPIFRDLTEKEI
+224 DNPIFRDFTEKEI
-237 FSNIKNTL
+237 FENIKNTL

-260 FYKNGAIDNV
+260 FYENGAIEDV
-270 LKTLEEKNLSYE
+270 LKILKEKNLSYE
-282 KDGAVWFKTSSLDKG
+282 KDGAVWFKTSNLNKE

-304 STGEPT
+304 SSGEPT
-310 YRLPDIAYHADKID
+310 YRLPDIAYHADKVD

-364 QFVTIKKGG
+364 QFVTIKKSG
-373 EVVKMSTRKA
+373 EIVKMSTRKA

-390 LKEKLNPDIIRYFF
+390 LKDELSSDIIRYFF

-443 KRYDLEISAKND
+443 KRYDKEIPLDSKID
-455 INYSLLKEK
+455 YSQLKEK

-475 FPSKMEDVLHSL
+475 FPSKMEHVLHSL

-499 ASAYHKFY
+499 AAAYHKFY

-513 NPQNADLSLARKK
+513 NPQNTGLSSARKK

>member
-1 MVRCKGGKN
+1 MK
-10 MNLKKL
+10 LKKL
-16 MNDFLQDYLNQNK
+16 MHDFLQDYLDQNK
-29 IKFSEWSININN
+29 IEFSEWSVNVNN
-41 QVGFGDYSSNIAL
+41 QEGFGDYSSNIAL
-54 KLANVLKK
+54 KLAKILKK
-62 TPIEIAKNIANHP
+62 APIEIAENIAIHSNA
-75 NVSENVFSLSA
+75 SENVFTLSA
-86 SKPGFVNFHVSNNYY
+86 SQPGFVNFHISNDYY
-101 LEILK
+101 LKILK
-106 QIISESENFGKKIK
+106 QIINESENFGKKKK

-154 ILTWSGYDVTR
+154 ILTWNGYNVTR

-186 YAQQIGKDV
+186 YAKQVGKNV
-195 KMPENGYVG
+195 EMPENGYVG

-214 VYKYGKDLES
+214 VNEHGKDLES
-224 DDPIFRDLTEKEI
+224 DNPIFRDFTEKEI
-237 FSNIKNTL
+237 FANIENTL
-245 DSIGIKFDVFTKEGT
+245 ENLGIKFDVFTKEGT
-260 FYKNGAIDNV
+260 FYTNGAIDNV
-270 LKTLEEKNLSYE
+270 LKILKEKNLSYE
-282 KDGAVWFKTSSLDKG
+282 KDGAVWFKTSSLNKE

-304 STGEPT
+304 SSGEPT
-310 YRLPDIAYHADKID
+310 YRLPDIAYHADKVD

-352 DKKTDHIKVVIH
+352 DKKTEHIKVVIH

-373 EVVKMSTRKA
+373 EIVKMSTRKA

-390 LKEKLNPDIIRYFF
+390 LKDELSSDIIRYFF

-443 KRYDLEISAKND
+443 KRYDKEISIDSKID
-455 INYSLLKEK
+455 YSLLKEK
-464 DEIALA
+464 DEIALV

-475 FPSKMEDVLHSL
+475 FPIKMEDVSHSL

-499 ASAYHKFY
+499 AAAYHKFY

-513 NPQNADLSLARKK
+513 NPQNTDLSSARKK

>member
-1 MVRCKGGKN
+1 MK
-10 MNLKKL
+10 LKKL
-16 MNDFLQDYLNQNK
+16 MHDFLQDYLDQNK
-29 IKFSEWSININN
+29 IEFSEWGVNVNN
-41 QVGFGDYSSNIAL
+41 QEGFGDYSSNIAL
-54 KLANVLKK
+54 KLAKILKK
-62 TPIEIAKNIANHP
+62 APIEIAENIAIHTNA
-75 NVSENVFSLSA
+75 SESVFTLSA
-86 SKPGFVNFHVSNNYY
+86 SQPGFVNFHISNDYY
-101 LEILK
+101 LKILK
-106 QIISESENFGKKIK
+106 QIINESENFGKKKK

-154 ILTWSGYDVTR
+154 ILTWNGYNVTR

-186 YAQQIGKDV
+186 YAKQVGRDV
-195 KMPENGYVG
+195 EMPENGYVG

-214 VYKYGKDLES
+214 VNEHGKDLES
-224 DDPIFRDLTEKEI
+224 DNPIFRDFTEKEI
-237 FSNIKNTL
+237 FANIENTL
-245 DSIGIKFDVFTKEGT
+245 ENLGIKFDVFTKEGT

-270 LKTLEEKNLSYE
+270 LKILKEKNLSYE
-282 KDGAVWFKTSSLDKG
+282 KDGAVWFKTSSLNKE

-304 STGEPT
+304 SSGEPT
-310 YRLPDIAYHADKID
+310 YRLPDIAYHADKVD

-338 IDTYPDVILGLKCL
+338 IDTYPDVILGLKCM
-352 DKKTDHIKVVIH
+352 DKKTEHIKVVIH

-373 EVVKMSTRKA
+373 EIVKMSTRKA

-390 LKEKLNPDIIRYFF
+390 LKDELSSDIIRYFF

-443 KRYDLEISAKND
+443 KRYDKEISTDSKID
-455 INYSLLKEK
+455 YSLLKEK
-464 DEIALA
+464 DEIALV

-475 FPSKMEDVLHSL
+475 FPVKMEDVSHSL

-499 ASAYHKFY
+499 AAAYHKFY

-513 NPQNADLSLARKK
+513 NSQNTHLSSARKK

>member
-1 MVRCKGGKN
+1 MK
-10 MNLKKL
+10 LKKL
-16 MNDFLQDYLNQNK
+16 MHDFLQDYLDQNK
-29 IKFSEWSININN
+29 IEFSEWSVNVNN
-41 QVGFGDYSSNIAL
+41 QEGFGDYSSNIAL
-54 KLANVLKK
+54 KLAKILKK
-62 TPIEIAKNIANHP
+62 APIEIAENIAIHSNA
-75 NVSENVFSLSA
+75 SENVFTLSA
-86 SKPGFVNFHVSNNYY
+86 SQPGFVNFHISNDYY
-101 LEILK
+101 LKILK
-106 QIISESENFGKKIK
+106 QIINESENFGKKKK

-154 ILTWSGYDVTR
+154 ILTWNGYDVTR

-186 YAQQIGKDV
+186 YAKQVGKNV
-195 KMPENGYVG
+195 EMPENGYVG

-214 VYKYGKDLES
+214 VNEHGKDLES
-224 DDPIFRDLTEKEI
+224 DNPIFRDFTEKEI
-237 FSNIKNTL
+237 FANIENTL
-245 DSIGIKFDVFTKEGT
+245 ENLGIKFDVFTKEGT
-260 FYKNGAIDNV
+260 FYTNGAIDNV
-270 LKTLEEKNLSYE
+270 LKILKEKNLSYE
-282 KDGAVWFKTSSLDKG
+282 KDGAVWFKTSSLNKE

-304 STGEPT
+304 SSGEPT
-310 YRLPDIAYHADKID
+310 YRLPDIAYHADKVD

-352 DKKTDHIKVVIH
+352 DKKTEHIKVVIH

-373 EVVKMSTRKA
+373 EIVKMSTRKA

-390 LKEKLNPDIIRYFF
+390 LKDELSSDIIRYFF

-443 KRYDLEISAKND
+443 KRYDKEISIDSKID
-455 INYSLLKEK
+455 YSLLKEK
-464 DEIALA
+464 DEIALV

-475 FPSKMEDVLHSL
+475 FPIKMEDVSHSL

-499 ASAYHKFY
+499 AAAYHKFY

-513 NPQNADLSLARKK
+513 NPQNTDLSSARKK

>member
-1 MVRCKGGKN
+1 MK
-10 MNLKKL
+10 LKKL
-16 MNDFLQDYLNQNK
+16 MHDFLQDYLDQNK
-29 IKFSEWSININN
+29 IEFSEWSVNVNN
-41 QVGFGDYSSNIAL
+41 QEGFGDYSSNIAL
-54 KLANVLKK
+54 KLAKILKK
-62 TPIEIAKNIANHP
+62 APIEIAENIAIHSNA
-75 NVSENVFSLSA
+75 SENVFTLSA
-86 SKPGFVNFHVSNNYY
+86 SQPGFVNFHISNDYY
-101 LEILK
+101 LKILK
-106 QIISESENFGKKIK
+106 QIINESENFGKKKK

-154 ILTWSGYDVTR
+154 ILTWNGYDVTR

-186 YAQQIGKDV
+186 YAKQVGRDV
-195 KMPENGYVG
+195 EMPENGYVG

-214 VYKYGKDLES
+214 VNEHGKDLES
-224 DDPIFRDLTEKEI
+224 DNPIFRDFTEKEI
-237 FSNIKNTL
+237 FANIENTL
-245 DSIGIKFDVFTKEGT
+245 ENLGIKFDVFTKEGT

-270 LKTLEEKNLSYE
+270 LKILKEKNLSYE
-282 KDGAVWFKTSSLDKG
+282 KDGAVWFKTSSLNKE

-304 STGEPT
+304 SSGEPT
-310 YRLPDIAYHADKID
+310 YRLPDIAYHADKVD

-352 DKKTDHIKVVIH
+352 DKKTEHIKVVIH

-373 EVVKMSTRKA
+373 EIVKMSTRKA

-390 LKEKLNPDIIRYFF
+390 LKDELSSDIIRYFF

-443 KRYDLEISAKND
+443 KRYDKEISIDSKID
-455 INYSLLKEK
+455 YSLLKEK
-464 DEIALA
+464 DEIALV

-475 FPSKMEDVLHSL
+475 FPIKMEDVSHSL

-499 ASAYHKFY
+499 AAAYHKFY

-513 NPQNADLSLARKK
+513 NPQNTDLSSARKK

>member
-1 MVRCKGGKN
+1 MK
-10 MNLKKL
+10 LKKL
-16 MNDFLQDYLNQNK
+16 MHDFLQDYLDQNK
-29 IKFSEWSININN
+29 IEFSEWSVNVNN
-41 QVGFGDYSSNIAL
+41 QEGFGDYSSNIAL
-54 KLANVLKK
+54 KLAKILKK
-62 TPIEIAKNIANHP
+62 APIEIAEKIAIHP
-75 NVSENVFSLSA
+75 NASENIFTLSA
-86 SKPGFVNFHVSNNYY
+86 SQPGFVNFHISNDYY
-101 LEILK
+101 LTILK
-106 QIISESENFGKKIK
+106 QIINESENFGKKKK

-154 ILTWSGYDVTR
+154 ILTWNGYDVTR

-186 YAQQIGKDV
+186 YAKQVGKDV
-195 KMPENGYVG
+195 EMPENGYVG

-214 VYKYGKDLES
+214 INEHGKDLES
-224 DDPIFRDLTEKEI
+224 DNPIFRDFTEKEI
-237 FSNIKNTL
+237 FANIENTL
-245 DSIGIKFDVFTKEGT
+245 ENLGIKFDVFTKEGT

-270 LKTLEEKNLSYE
+270 LKILKEKNLSYE
-282 KDGAVWFKTSSLDKG
+282 KDGAVWFKTSSLNKE

-304 STGEPT
+304 SSGEPT
-310 YRLPDIAYHADKID
+310 YRLPDIAYHADKVD

-352 DKKTDHIKVVIH
+352 DKKTEHIKVVIH

-373 EVVKMSTRKA
+373 EIVKMSTRKA

-390 LKEKLNPDIIRYFF
+390 LKDELSSDIIRYFF

-443 KRYDLEISAKND
+443 KRYDKEIFVDSKID
-455 INYSLLKEK
+455 YSLLKEK
-464 DEIALA
+464 DEIALL

-475 FPSKMEDVLHSL
+475 FPIKMEDVSHSL

-499 ASAYHKFY
+499 AAAYHKFY

-513 NPQNADLSLARKK
+513 NPQNTDLSSARKK

-533 ILTNGLSIL
+533 ILTNGLLIL

>member
-1 MVRCKGGKN
+1 MK
-10 MNLKKL
+10 LKQL
-16 MNDFLQDYLNQNK
+16 MNNFLQDFLNKEKIEFRDWNISVNNK
-29 IKFSEWSININN
+29 E
-41 QVGFGDYSSNIAL
+41 GYGDYSSNIAL
-54 KLANVLKK
+54 KLAKILKK
-62 TPIEIAKNIANHP
+62 SPIEIAKKIADHQNTTKNI
-75 NVSENVFSLSA
+75 FTISA
-86 SKPGFVNFHVSNNYY
+86 SLPGFINFHISDIYY
-101 LEILK
+101 QEILN
-106 QIISESENFGKKIK
+106 QIINEAENFGKKKK

-154 ILTWSGYDVTR
+154 ILTWNGYDVTR

-186 YAQQIGKDV
+186 YAQLIGRDV
-195 KMPENGYVG
+195 EIPENGYVG
-204 TYLDEIAEKI
+204 TYLDEIAKKI
-214 VYKYGKDLES
+214 VDRYGKDLKDNNS
-224 DDPIFRDLTEKEI
+224 VFRDFTEKEI
-237 FSNIKNTL
+237 FTNIKSTL

-260 FYKNGAIDNV
+260 FYKNGAIKNV
-270 LKTLEEKNLSYE
+270 LEILKEKDLSYE
-282 KDGAVWFKTSSLDKG
+282 KDGAVWFRTSSLDKD

-310 YRLPDIAYHADKID
+310 YRLPDIAYHADKVD

-352 DKKTDHIKVVIH
+352 DKKTDHIKVIIH

-373 EVVKMSTRKA
+373 EIVKMSTRKA

-390 LKEKLNPDIIRYFF
+390 LKSELSSDIIRYFF

-443 KRYDLEISAKND
+443 KRYDKEISVDEKID
-455 INYSLLKEK
+455 YTLLKEK
-464 DEIALA
+464 DEIALI

-475 FPSKMEDVLHSL
+475 FPNKMEEVSHSL

-494 YLEEV
+494 YLEDV
-499 ASAYHKFY
+499 AGAYHKFY

-513 NPQNADLSLARKK
+513 NLEDLNLSFARKK

-533 ILTNGLSIL
+533 ILKNGLSIL

>member
-1 MVRCKGGKN
+1 MK
-10 MNLKKL
+10 LKKL
-16 MNDFLQDYLNQNK
+16 MNDFLQDYLDQNK
-29 IKFSEWSININN
+29 IEFSEWSVNVNN
-41 QVGFGDYSSNIAL
+41 QEGFGDYSSNIAL
-54 KLANVLKK
+54 KLTKILKK
-62 TPIEIAKNIANHP
+62 APIEIAEDIANHS

-86 SKPGFVNFHVSNNYY
+86 SKPGFVNFHVSDNYY

-106 QIISESENFGKKIK
+106 QIINESENFGKKKK

-154 ILTWSGYDVTR
+154 ILTWNGYDVTR

-186 YAQQIGKDV
+186 YAKQVGKDV
-195 KMPENGYVG
+195 EMPENGYVG

-214 VYKYGKDLES
+214 VNEHGKDLES
-224 DDPIFRDLTEKEI
+224 DNPIFRDFTEKEI
-237 FSNIKNTL
+237 FANIENTL
-245 DSIGIKFDVFTKEGT
+245 ENLGIKFDVFTKEGT
-260 FYKNGAIDNV
+260 FYTNGAIDNV
-270 LKTLEEKNLSYE
+270 LKILKEKNLSYE
-282 KDGAVWFKTSSLDKG
+282 KDGAVWFKTSSLNKE

-304 STGEPT
+304 SSGEPT
-310 YRLPDIAYHADKID
+310 YRLPDIAYHADKVD

-352 DKKTDHIKVVIH
+352 DKKTEHIKVVIH

-373 EVVKMSTRKA
+373 EIVKMSTRKA

-390 LKEKLNPDIIRYFF
+390 LKDELSSDIIRYFF

-443 KRYDLEISAKND
+443 KRYDKEISIDSKID
-455 INYSLLKEK
+455 YSLLKEK
-464 DEIALA
+464 DEIALV

-475 FPSKMEDVLHSL
+475 FPIKMEDVSHSL

-499 ASAYHKFY
+499 AAAYHKFY

-513 NPQNADLSLARKK
+513 NPQNTDLSSARKK

>member
-1 MVRCKGGKN
+1 MK
-10 MNLKKL
+10 LKKM
-16 MNDFLQDYLNQNK
+16 MNGFLLDFLTKNNIEFED
-29 IKFSEWSININN
+29 WSINVNN
-41 QVGFGDYSSNIAL
+41 QDGFGDYSSNIAL
-54 KLANVLKK
+54 KLAKKLKK
-62 TPIEIAKNIANHP
+62 APIEIANNIAEHKND
-75 NVSENVFSLSA
+75 NSDIFTISA
-86 SKPGFVNFHVSNNYY
+86 SKPGFINFHISNNYY
-101 LEILK
+101 LGILNQILK
-106 QIISESENFGKKIK
+106 DAKNFGKKKK

-127 EFVSS
+127 EFVSC

-154 ILTWSGYDVTR
+154 ILTWNGYNVTR

-195 KMPENGYVG
+195 EMPENGYIG
-204 TYLDEIAEKI
+204 TYLDEIASKI
-214 VYKYGKDLES
+214 IDNHGKNLES
-224 DDPIFRDLTEKEI
+224 NNSIFRDFTEKEI

-245 DSIGIKFDVFTKEGT
+245 DSIGIKFDVFSKEGT
-260 FYKNGAIDNV
+260 FYKNGSIDNV
-270 LKTLEEKNLSYE
+270 LKELKEKDLSYE
-282 KDGAVWFKTSSLDKG
+282 KDGAVWFKTSVLGKE

-304 STGEPT
+304 SSGEPT
-310 YRLPDIAYHADKID
+310 YRLPDIAYHADKVD

-352 DKKTDHIKVVIH
+352 DKKTSHIKVVIH

-373 EVVKMSTRKA
+373 EIVKMSTRKA

-390 LKEKLNPDIIRYFF
+390 LKDQLSSDIIRYFF

-443 KRYDLEISAKND
+443 TRYDKEISDKVKVD
-455 INYSLLKEK
+455 FTLLKEK

-475 FPSKMEDVLHSL
+475 FPNKMDEVLKSL

-499 ASAYHKFY
+499 AAAYHKFY

-513 NPQNADLSLARKK
+513 NSQNLDLSYARKK

-533 ILTNGLSIL
+533 ILTNGLTIL

>member
-1 MVRCKGGKN
+1 MK
-10 MNLKKL
+10 LKKL
-16 MNDFLQDYLNQNK
+16 MHDFLQDYLDQNK
-29 IKFSEWSININN
+29 IEFSEWSVNVNN
-41 QVGFGDYSSNIAL
+41 QEGFGDYSSNIAL
-54 KLANVLKK
+54 KLAKILKK
-62 TPIEIAKNIANHP
+62 APIEIAENIAIHSNA
-75 NVSENVFSLSA
+75 SENVFTLSA
-86 SKPGFVNFHVSNNYY
+86 SQPGFVNFHISNDYY
-101 LEILK
+101 LKILE
-106 QIISESENFGKKIK
+106 QIINESENFGKKKK

-154 ILTWSGYDVTR
+154 ILTWNGYDVTR

-186 YAQQIGKDV
+186 YAKQVGKDV
-195 KMPENGYVG
+195 EMPENGYVG

-214 VYKYGKDLES
+214 VNEHGKDLES
-224 DDPIFRDLTEKEI
+224 DNPIFRDFTEKEI
-237 FSNIKNTL
+237 FANIENTL
-245 DSIGIKFDVFTKEGT
+245 ENLGIKFDVFTKEGT
-260 FYKNGAIDNV
+260 FYTNGAIDNV
-270 LKTLEEKNLSYE
+270 LKILKEKNLSYE
-282 KDGAVWFKTSSLDKG
+282 KDGAVWFKTSSLNKED
-297 EDKVLVK
+297 DKVLVK
-304 STGEPT
+304 SSGEPT
-310 YRLPDIAYHADKID
+310 YRLPDIAYHADKVD

-352 DKKTDHIKVVIH
+352 DKKTEHIKVVIH

-373 EVVKMSTRKA
+373 EIVKMSTRKA

-390 LKEKLNPDIIRYFF
+390 LKDELSSDIIRYFF

-443 KRYDLEISAKND
+443 KRYDKEISSESKID
-455 INYSLLKEK
+455 YSLLKEK
-464 DEIALA
+464 DEIALV

-475 FPSKMEDVLHSL
+475 FPIKMEDVSHSL

-499 ASAYHKFY
+499 AAAYHKFY

-513 NPQNADLSLARKK
+513 NPQNTDLSSARKK

>member
-1 MVRCKGGKN
+1 MK
-10 MNLKKL
+10 LKQL
-16 MNDFLQDYLNQNK
+16 MNNFLQDFLNKEKIEFRDWNISVNNK
-29 IKFSEWSININN
+29 E
-41 QVGFGDYSSNIAL
+41 GYGDYSSNIAL
-54 KLANVLKK
+54 KLAKILKK
-62 TPIEIAKNIANHP
+62 SPIEIAKKIADHQNTTKNI
-75 NVSENVFSLSA
+75 FTISA
-86 SKPGFVNFHVSNNYY
+86 SLPGFINFHISDIYY
-101 LEILK
+101 QEILD
-106 QIISESENFGKKIK
+106 QIINEAENFGKKKK

-154 ILTWSGYDVTR
+154 ILTWNGYDVTR

-186 YAQQIGKDV
+186 YAQQIGRDV
-195 KMPENGYVG
+195 EIPENGYVG
-204 TYLDEIAEKI
+204 TYLDEIAKKI
-214 VYKYGKDLES
+214 VDRYGKDLKDNNS
-224 DDPIFRDLTEKEI
+224 VFRDFTEKEI
-237 FSNIKNTL
+237 FTNIESTL

-260 FYKNGAIDNV
+260 FYKNGAIKNV
-270 LKTLEEKNLSYE
+270 LEILKEKDLSYE
-282 KDGAVWFKTSSLDKG
+282 KDGAVWFKTSSLNKD

-310 YRLPDIAYHADKID
+310 YRLPDIAYHADKVD

-352 DKKTDHIKVVIH
+352 DKKTDHIKVIIH

-373 EVVKMSTRKA
+373 EIVKMSTRKA

-390 LKEKLNPDIIRYFF
+390 LNDELSSDIIRYFF

-443 KRYDLEISAKND
+443 KRYDKEISGDEKID
-455 INYSLLKEK
+455 YTLLKEK
-464 DEIALA
+464 DEIALI

-475 FPSKMEDVLHSL
+475 FLNKMEEVSHSL

-494 YLEEV
+494 YLEDV
-499 ASAYHKFY
+499 AGAYHKFY

-513 NPQNADLSLARKK
+513 NLEDLNLSFARKK

-533 ILTNGLSIL
+533 ILKNGLSIL